1 MTNLDPRSIEWVI
14 RKHCL
19 ANAVKYGGKA
29 NAKAVIGKL
38 LAERPDLRAQARELS
53 ELVRQIVEQVNA
65 LSLDEQRSHLR
76 EMAPELLEQRR
87 ERKEK
92 ELPPLEGAEMG
103 RVVTR
108 LPPEPSGYPHI
119 GHAYAGYINW
129 YYARKYK
136 GRIVLRFEDTNPRN
150 VRREYYDAFRE
161 GYRWMGI
168 DWDKELKVSD
178 DIPYFYDRGR
188 DLLERGQAYM
198 CNCPAD
204 LIKRRRRTGEPC
216 PHRDTPPEDNLAIW
230 DAIFDGQYGEGE
242 VVCRLK
248 IDLNHPN
255 AVMRDPNIFRIIEH
269 PHPFQGDKYR
279 LWPTYDFAV
288 ALEDHLNGVTHILRS
303 NEFASRGELQAYIRS
318 LFGMP
323 QPCIQEF
330 SRFTIEGTPVAKRLI
345 RPLIKEGII
354 TGWDDIRLAT
364 LTALRRRGIVPQ
376 TIKELTLEVGMSVAQ
391 PVIDW
396 SLILGINRRII
407 DPIAN
412 RYYCVTN
419 PILLTI
425 DDAPPR
431 QATIPLHPDFPE
443 RGSRAIPVE
452 HHVYIDGED
461 AARLQPGQTFRLK
474 HLYNVRLTQKNTE
487 QLRGIYAGDQIT
499 PSASKIQWVTDDAVP
514 VQMIIPSPLFI
525 GDKLNP
531 NSLHVKEGMGETA
544 LRHLTPGTIIQFERI
559 GFGCI
564 ESVQDRIVV
573 NMVE

>member
-1 MTNLDPRSIEWVI
+1 MTETDLQDIEQVI

-38 LAERPDLRAQARELS
+38 LAERPDLRRRAKDIV
-53 ELVRQIVEQVNA
+53 ELVSRVVEQVNT
-65 LSLDEQRSHLR
+65 LSLEEQRSQLQAV
-76 EMAPELLEQRR
+76 APEMMEQQR

-92 ELPPLEGAEMG
+92 DLPPLPGAEMG

-129 YYARKYK
+129 YYARKYQ

-168 DWDKELKVSD
+168 DWDHELKVSD
-178 DIPYFYDRGR
+178 DIPYFYEKGR
-188 DLLERGQAYM
+188 ELLERGEAYM
-198 CNCPAD
+198 CTCPVD
-204 LIKRRRRTGEPC
+204 LIKQRRRTGEPC
-216 PHRDTPPEDNLAIW
+216 PHRNTPPEDNLAIW
-230 DAIFDGQYGEGE
+230 DAIFEGQYGEGE

-269 PHPFQGDKYR
+269 PHPFQGNRYR

-303 NEFASRGELQAYIRS
+303 NEFASRGELQDHIRS

-323 QPCIQEF
+323 QPRIQEF

-345 RPLIKEGII
+345 RPLIKEGVI

-364 LTALRRRGIVPQ
+364 LVALRRRGIVPQ
-376 TIKELTLEVGMSVAQ
+376 TIKELTLEVGMSVSQ
-391 PVIDW
+391 PIIDW

-412 RYYCVTN
+412 RYYCVSE
-419 PILLTI
+419 PALLTI
-425 DDAPPR
+425 DDASPR

-443 RGSRAIPVE
+443 RGSRTIPVE

-461 AARLQPGQTFRLK
+461 AAKLRPGQIFRLK
-474 HLYNVRLTQKNTE
+474 HLYNVRLTQKKRGE
-487 QLRGIYAGDQIT
+487 LRGLYAGDQILPST
-499 PSASKIQWVTDDAVP
+499 PKIQWVTDDNVP
-514 VQMIIPSPLFI
+514 IRMAIPAPLFI

-531 NSLHVKEGMGETA
+531 NSLRVVEGVGEAA
-544 LRHLTPGTIIQFERI
+544 LHSLKPGTIIQLERK

-564 ESVQDRIVV
+564 ESVQERVTI